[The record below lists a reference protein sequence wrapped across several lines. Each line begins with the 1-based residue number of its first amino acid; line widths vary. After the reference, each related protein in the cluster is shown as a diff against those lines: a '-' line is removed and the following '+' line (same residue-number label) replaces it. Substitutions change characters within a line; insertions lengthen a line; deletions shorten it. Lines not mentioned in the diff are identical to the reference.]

1 MYPNQDFKKKHN
13 VIVLV
18 IIYQQIKLF
27 YTKKSIVLLFF
38 SQYPTADKFFL
49 YEVLIKTLE
58 INSCFIFSAWPCLY
72 LFFTSSGSFQ
82 KHSLVRIRQFS
93 PFAMILSVPSTF
105 LGKQT
110 WQIRSILFF
119 GFKSWMRGRLI

>member
-1 MYPNQDFKKKHN
+1 MYPNQDLKKKHN

-49 YEVLIKTLE
+49 YVVLIKTLE
-58 INSCFIFSAWPCLY
+58 INSCFIFSA
-72 LFFTSSGSFQ
+72 
-82 KHSLVRIRQFS
+82 
-93 PFAMILSVPSTF
+93 
-105 LGKQT
+105 
-110 WQIRSILFF
+110 
-119 GFKSWMRGRLI
+119 